1 MQYNE
6 SNYAEE
12 ERAAFQRGDVALAGL
27 LAACDAYAQDGAA
40 MARECELVH
49 DTLAESIAALAELK
63 AAVTRCAEELD
74 DERGYVQRYGDG
86 DYDCDVLRTVVKT
99 LYKVAA

>member
-12 ERAAFQRGDVALAGL
+12 ERAAYQRGDVALAGL

-49 DTLAESIAALAELK
+49 DTLAESIAACADLRAALQWIADHGDIGAAGRPAYHDMRDCARSALA
-63 AAVTRCAEELD
+63 
-74 DERGYVQRYGDG
+74 
-86 DYDCDVLRTVVKT
+86 
-99 LYKVAA
+99 KVAA